1 MLAFYRNRALGLKK
15 ASPPRPSPRAAR
27 VPTVASPF
35 APSPPAA
42 TLVPTAPLSF
52 LQAYMVLVEDFRTSK
67 GVTEEQISN
76 VVNELNQA
84 PPPPSSE
91 PLAP

>member
-1 MLAFYRNRALGLKK
+1 
-15 ASPPRPSPRAAR
+15 
-27 VPTVASPF
+27 
-35 APSPPAA
+35 
-42 TLVPTAPLSF
+42 
-52 LQAYMVLVEDFRTSK
+52 MVLVEDFRTSK